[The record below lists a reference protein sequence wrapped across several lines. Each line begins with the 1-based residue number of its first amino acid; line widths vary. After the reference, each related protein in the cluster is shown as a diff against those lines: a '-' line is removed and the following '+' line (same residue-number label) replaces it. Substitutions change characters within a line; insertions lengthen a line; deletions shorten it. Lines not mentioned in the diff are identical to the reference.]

1 LDLGFSERV
10 VIVTGGGAGIGAAT
24 VRLFAQEGAKVII
37 ADVDPQRSKA
47 LEAEL
52 KSRGLVAEFVE
63 TDVSRGE
70 SVERMVAKTVE
81 LFGKVDVLVNNA
93 GVYLKGDVLVFTEED
108 FRRIMDIN
116 VKGVLL
122 CTQSVG
128 KHMVKQKNGVI
139 VNVASEAGLVAI
151 SNQMLYNLTKAAVI
165 SITKSCAVD
174 FADHGVRVNC
184 VCPGTTYTPLV
195 EEALKKEK
203 DPERAR
209 RSLEE
214 TRPLKRLGKPEE
226 IAAAILFLASPLVG
240 YATGAVLSIDGGY
253 TVW

>member
-1 LDLGFSERV
+1 MDLGFSGKV
-10 VIVTGGGAGIGAAT
+10 AIVTGGGAGIGAAT
-24 VRLFAQEGAKVII
+24 VKLFAQEGAKVII

-63 TDVSRGE
+63 TDVSRRE

-128 KHMVKQKNGVI
+128 KHMVRQKSGVI

-253 TVW
+253 TAW